1 MDFIIGM
8 SQLLLFLAPFL
19 IGRSLNND
27 FENKYGVEAIQKEA
41 FVWQCIF
48 LAFTAL
54 TMFDNNI
61 SWWQILW
68 IICTILS
75 YINALK
81 ETRKHAI
88 ALGANSEDVTK
99 AMISQAIYPLGLVMI
114 ILFVLALALGGKKKK
129 RKR

>member
-1 MDFIIGM
+1 MDFIEGIIK
-8 SQLLLFLAPFL
+8 LLIFLSPFL

-27 FENKYGVEAIQKEA
+27 FKQKYGTEAIRWDI

-54 TMFDNNI
+54 TMLDNNI

-99 AMISQAIYPLGLVMI
+99 GMISQAIYPLGLVMI
-114 ILFVLALALGGKKKK
+114 ILFVLALVLGGKKKK